1 MSADARAEIGAD
13 AMAVALRQHMA
24 THMDMHAK
32 ASGTKATTVVTELGR
47 ANGLVVPAN
56 APDVTAEVGMHD
68 YQVEFLLEHDRS
80 VSRAVHHLLMF
91 AQENWLLWDEIFRT
105 IHCTAVGQCSQMH
118 DAFSKSLRAQ
128 TISLPQPQWDF
139 LNARVANVEGVVLE
153 DRGPVRRAVKDT
165 AKAVRCV
172 IDWAMMLQVE
182 QGQDVSHMFSAP
194 TPVQLDMHDYQE
206 EFLDQKRAQ
215 YRLSGDRSAPLRC
228 LLNYASSS
236 PSEWSAIF
244 RTAHCLRNCA
254 MPYRK
259 VDDANAKAQS
269 TKPVELA
276 LTRPQSDFL
285 AARVANVEHYPT
297 QATGPTAREVKDF
310 GKAGRCVI
318 DWAIVSEQAGRSLA
332 PIFGGQHAPWA
343 QEHRL

>member
-1 MSADARAEIGAD
+1 MSADGAEIGAD

-24 THMDMHAK
+24 THMDMHTK
-32 ASGTKATTVVTELGR
+32 ASGTKTTTVVSELGGSK
-47 ANGLVVPAN
+47 GLVVPAN
-56 APDVTAEVGMHD
+56 APDVAAEVDMHD

-80 VSRAVHHLLMF
+80 VSRAVRQLLMF
-91 AQENWLLWDEIFRT
+91 AEENWLLWDEIFRT

-118 DAFSKSLRAQ
+118 DAFSKSLRAH

-165 AKAVRCV
+165 AKAVRCA

-182 QGQDVSHMFSAP
+182 QGQNMSHVFSAP
-194 TPVQLDMHDYQE
+194 VPMQLDMHDYQE

-215 YRLSGDRSAPLRC
+215 YRLSGDRAAPLRC

-244 RTAHCLRNCA
+244 RVAHCLRTCV
-254 MPYRK
+254 MPYRT
-259 VDDANAKAQS
+259 VDDANAKTQS
-269 TKPVELA
+269 KKPVELA
-276 LTRPQSDFL
+276 LTGPQSDFL

-297 QATGPTAREVKDF
+297 RPTGPTGREVKDF
-310 GKAGRCVI
+310 GKAARCVI

-332 PIFGGQHAPWA
+332 PLFGGLHAPWA
-343 QEHRL
+343 KEHRL